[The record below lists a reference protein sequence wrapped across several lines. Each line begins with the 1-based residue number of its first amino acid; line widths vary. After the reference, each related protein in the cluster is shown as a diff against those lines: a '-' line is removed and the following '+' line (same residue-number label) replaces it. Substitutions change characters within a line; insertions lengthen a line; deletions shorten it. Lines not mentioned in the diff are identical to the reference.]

1 MCVYN
6 RFFLFFLSDT
16 FSKRLMKMRDH
27 MKKDQ
32 RAVAAPP
39 PSKETE
45 VEECEEAKFM
55 FVRLF
60 GGKLIIQGG
69 FVFFSLSFWAVST
82 SNASTFSP

>member
-69 FVFFSLSFWAVST
+69 FVFFFTLFLGSVHL
-82 SNASTFSP
+82 

>member
-1 MCVYN
+1 
-6 RFFLFFLSDT
+6 
-16 FSKRLMKMRDH
+16 